1 MKNGDVVMSFSSL
14 NFSSQHLLCRGKT
27 LEKLASVFFSTR
39 ETGKIESIHSWFVC
53 QGPFTITMMSML
65 LSLFYYSISGT

>member
-27 LEKLASVFFSTR
+27 LEKLASVFFTR
-39 ETGKIESIHSWFVC
+39 ETGEIESIHCWFVC
-53 QGPFTITMMSML
+53 KGPFTITMMSML
-65 LSLFYYSISGT
+65 LSLFYYSISET